1 VAQDDV
7 HARARRCVREHAN
20 ATDWLLLMDTD
31 EHLYAEHEGVS
42 KGALSNVLSLL
53 ESDGA
58 HGALVPWSMMYGEQL
73 TLEAQVQQSGG
84 LLRAFPRVLSVA
96 QVCMP
101 ATCRTRPC
109 TGPLPAAAVVLA
121 LTGDQ
126 TGRHAGSHALPTAT
140 PLQWVRAWRGPMP
153 LAAGSRVS

>member
-101 ATCRTRPC
+101 ATCRTQP
-109 TGPLPAAAVVLA
+109 
-121 LTGDQ
+121 
-126 TGRHAGSHALPTAT
+126 
-140 PLQWVRAWRGPMP
+140 
-153 LAAGSRVS
+153 